1 MTLLLLQN
9 EFVKEESNVGHITVV
24 MFDGKD

>member
-9 EFVKEESNVGHITVV
+9 ELMKEESNVGHVTVV
-24 MFDGKD
+24 MFDGRD